1 MPKTLLRALGSV
13 LIVGAAG
20 VSATPAQADSPP
32 ARERV
37 RSYRTPWT
45 DAVPSVYADV
55 NSGLPFVT
63 LVYVPLCNNAQIA
76 CGGRKAGDP
85 SSLDKNL
92 YWGGGFGVR
101 RFLDVM
107 PKTWERVSTSGPD
120 GHVLQQLVYRRQVSG
135 SLWGRKQKH
144 ELVEQLLILRAV
156 HGAEIDRAVDDFAA
170 LAEHGGYVTFREGD
184 DDRWTDRRVL
194 VHVAG
199 YAGHNRLMD
208 GKKLEI
214 AAETSA
220 SATPSFVL
228 ACRSDAYFSNALRTA
243 GSQPLLMT
251 RDLMAPEGYV
261 IEAMARALGD
271 RVTETMLRQRV
282 VAAYARW
289 QRIPERTASLIFA
302 R

>member
-20 VSATPAQADSPP
+20 VSATPAQADSTAP
-32 ARERV
+32 RERV

-55 NSGLPFVT
+55 NAGLPFVT
-63 LVYVPLCNNAQIA
+63 LVIVPLCSNAQIA

-85 SSLDKNL
+85 SSLDGNL

-101 RFLDVM
+101 RMLDVM
-107 PKTWERVSTSGPD
+107 PKTWERIARSDAD
-120 GHVLQQLVYRRQVSG
+120 GHVLEQLVYRRYVSG
-135 SLWGRKQKH
+135 KLWGQRGEQQRI
-144 ELVEQLLILRAV
+144 EQLLILRAV
-156 HGAEIDRAVDDFAA
+156 HGDHIDRAVDDFTA
-170 LAEHGGYVTFREGD
+170 LAGHGGYATFREKLD
-184 DDRWTDRRVL
+184 DGEYERRVL

-208 GKKLEI
+208 GKSLNLGHE
-214 AAETSA
+214 SSP

-228 ACRSDAYFSNALRTA
+228 ACRSDAYFSNALRAA